1 MLPGCFWLAAKLQ
14 LTSRQMHDL
23 KDELL
28 LAPYLDLLFSFVL
41 AWFLGNHCKPYCMIV
56 KETRNGADGTERCP
70 PLRRTSQVRL
80 GEEDT
85 G

>member
-1 MLPGCFWLAAKLQ
+1 
-14 LTSRQMHDL
+14 MHDL

-28 LAPYLDLLFSFVL
+28 LAPYLDLLFSLVL
-41 AWFLGNHCKPYCMIV
+41 AWFLGNHCKPYCMTV
-56 KETRNGADGTERCP
+56 KETRNGVDGTERRS
-70 PLRRTSQVRL
+70 PLRRAGQVCL

>member
-1 MLPGCFWLAAKLQ
+1 
-14 LTSRQMHDL
+14 MHDL

-28 LAPYLDLLFSFVL
+28 LAPYHDLFIQFVL
-41 AWFLGNHCKPYCMIV
+41 AWFLGNHCKPYCMTV
-56 KETRNGADGTERCP
+56 KETRNGADGTERHP
-70 PLRRTSQVRL
+70 PLRRASQVRL